1 MIEVL
6 IADDHAVVREGVKRI
21 VDGAGDMCVS
31 QEAANH
37 DELLRCALTGRC
49 DVVVMDLAM
58 PGPPGLDVL
67 GELRRRKPKLP
78 VLILTMY
85 PADQF
90 AVRTLRGGASGYL
103 NKGDPPDELIKA
115 IRTVARG
122 RRYVSESVA
131 LTLAS
136 GLDPAAEKPPHEMLS
151 DREFQIL
158 RMIAAG
164 TSITE
169 IARKLSLSVKTIS
182 TYRKRLLEKLRLQHD
197 ADLIRYALKH
207 HIVE

>member
-37 DELLRCALTGRC
+37 DELLRRALAGRC

-90 AVRTLRGGASGYL
+90 AVRALRSGASGYL

-115 IRTVARG
+115 IRTVMRG
-122 RRYVSESVA
+122 RRYVSGSVA

-136 GLDPAAEKPPHEMLS
+136 SLDPAVEKPPHEVLS

-182 TYRKRLLEKLRLQHD
+182 TYHKRLLEKLGLQHD